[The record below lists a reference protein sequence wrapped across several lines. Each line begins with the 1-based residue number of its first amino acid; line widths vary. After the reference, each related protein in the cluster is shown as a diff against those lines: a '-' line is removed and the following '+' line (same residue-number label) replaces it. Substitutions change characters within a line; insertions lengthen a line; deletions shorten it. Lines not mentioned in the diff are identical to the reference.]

1 MPSKKGLSIFKRSS
15 RYLDV
20 DLNASIISAC
30 QVNKL
35 AGGGNYAEDDVI
47 AMINDA
53 APLITE
59 LQVKQNGKIVYDG
72 NNLYRLTNLKNLLEM
87 SSDYASTS

>member
-1 MPSKKGLSIFKRSS
+1 MPSKKGFSIFKRSS

-20 DLNASIISAC
+20 DLNASIISAS

-35 AGGGNYAEDDVI
+35 AGGGNYAEDDAI